1 MEQAEASLALALGA
15 VVRLGAGAR
24 VVEVAALADYGQDPM
39 AALHS

>member
-1 MEQAEASLALALGA
+1 MEQAGASLALGA